1 VVAEVALFAPSAAPI
16 AVIRPSFSLHS
27 LELLEMSEE
36 TTNGAVAPVDAATG
50 PAFTVEKIY
59 VKDVSFESP
68 NAPAVFNEAVQ
79 PELQLNLNQ
88 RVQRLGENAFEVV
101 LAVTLTCK
109 AGDKTAYVAEVQQA
123 GVFGLVGLD
132 PQSIDV
138 LLGTQCPNIL
148 FPYVRSLVSELI
160 QAGGFPPFFLQ
171 PINFEGL
178 YAETLRQR
186 QEQGETSLADSEPA
200 GNA

>member
-1 VVAEVALFAPSAAPI
+1 
-16 AVIRPSFSLHS
+16 
-27 LELLEMSEE
+27 MSDE
-36 TTNGAVAPVDAATG
+36 TTNGAVAPAEAAG

-59 VKDVSFESP
+59 VKDVSFEVP
-68 NAPAVFNEAVQ
+68 GAPAIFTENVQ

-88 RVQRLGENAFEVV
+88 RVQRLNEALFEVV
-101 LAVTLTCK
+101 LGVTLTCK

-123 GVFGLVGLD
+123 GIFGLMGLEA
-132 PQSIDV
+132 QAVDV

-148 FPYVRSLVSELI
+148 FPYVRQTVSDLI

-171 PINFEGL
+171 PINFEAL
-178 YAETLRQR
+178 YAESLRQR
-186 QEQGETSLADSEPA
+186 AAQGDAGLANSEPA

>member
-1 VVAEVALFAPSAAPI
+1 
-16 AVIRPSFSLHS
+16 
-27 LELLEMSEE
+27 MSDE
-36 TTNGAVAPVDAATG
+36 TTNGAAVPAEATG

-59 VKDVSFESP
+59 VKDVSFEVP
-68 NAPAVFNEAVQ
+68 GAPAIYSENVQ

-88 RVQRLGENAFEVV
+88 RVQRLNDTAFEVV

-123 GVFGLVGLD
+123 GIFGLMGLEA
-132 PQSIDV
+132 QAVDV

-148 FPYVRSLVSELI
+148 FPYIRQLLSDLI

-171 PINFEGL
+171 PINFEAL
-178 YAETLRQR
+178 YAESLRQR
-186 QEQGETSLADSEPA
+186 AAQGDAGLANSEPA

>member
-1 VVAEVALFAPSAAPI
+1 
-16 AVIRPSFSLHS
+16 
-27 LELLEMSEE
+27 MSDE
-36 TTNGAVAPVDAATG
+36 TTNGAVAPAEAAG
-50 PAFTVEKIY
+50 PAFTVETIY
-59 VKDVSFESP
+59 VKDVSFEVP
-68 NAPAVFNEAVQ
+68 GAPAIFTENVQ

-101 LAVTLTCK
+101 LGVTLTCK

-123 GVFGLVGLD
+123 GIFGLMGLEA
-132 PQSIDV
+132 QAVDV

-148 FPYVRSLVSELI
+148 FPYVRQLVSDLV

-171 PINFEGL
+171 PINFEAQ
-178 YAETLRQR
+178 YAESLRQR
-186 QEQGETSLADSEPA
+186 AAQGGDSSLANSEPA

>member
-1 VVAEVALFAPSAAPI
+1 
-16 AVIRPSFSLHS
+16 
-27 LELLEMSEE
+27 MSEE
-36 TTNGAVAPVDAATG
+36 NNNAAAPVEAANG

-68 NAPAVFNEAVQ
+68 NSPMIFNENVQ

-88 RVQRLGENAFEVV
+88 KVQRLSETAFEVV
-101 LAVTLTCK
+101 LGVTLTCK
-109 AGDKTAYVAEVQQA
+109 AGDKTAYVAEVEQA
-123 GVFGLVGLD
+123 GVFGLIGLE
-132 PQSIDV
+132 PQAIDV

-148 FPYVRSLVSELI
+148 FPYVRSTISDLV
-160 QAGGFPPFFLQ
+160 QAGGFPPFYLQ

-186 QEQGETSLADSEPA
+186 QQQAEGTSLADSEPA

>member
-1 VVAEVALFAPSAAPI
+1 
-16 AVIRPSFSLHS
+16 
-27 LELLEMSEE
+27 MSDE
-36 TTNGAVAPVDAATG
+36 TTNGAVAPAAEAAG

-59 VKDVSFESP
+59 VKDVSFEAP
-68 NAPAVFNEAVQ
+68 GAPAVFAENVQ

-101 LAVTLTCK
+101 LGVTLTCK

-123 GVFGLVGLD
+123 GIFGLIGLEA
-132 PQSIDV
+132 QAVDV

-148 FPYVRSLVSELI
+148 FPYVRQLVSDLV

-171 PINFEGL
+171 PINFEAL
-178 YAETLRQR
+178 YAESLRQR
-186 QEQGETSLADSEPA
+186 AAQGDAGLANSEPA

>member
-1 VVAEVALFAPSAAPI
+1 
-16 AVIRPSFSLHS
+16 
-27 LELLEMSEE
+27 MSDE
-36 TTNGAVAPVDAATG
+36 TTNGAIAPAEATG

-59 VKDVSFESP
+59 VKDVSFEVP
-68 NAPAVFNEAVQ
+68 GAPGIFSENVQ

-88 RVQRLGENAFEVV
+88 SVMRLNENAFEVV

-109 AGDKTAYVAEVQQA
+109 VGDKAAYVAEVKQA
-123 GVFGLVGLD
+123 GVFGIAGLE
-132 PQSIDV
+132 PQMVDG

-148 FPYVRSLVSELI
+148 FPYIRQLLSDLI

-171 PINFEGL
+171 PINFDGL

-186 QEQGETSLADSEPA
+186 AAQAEGGELANAETA

>member
-1 VVAEVALFAPSAAPI
+1 
-16 AVIRPSFSLHS
+16 
-27 LELLEMSEE
+27 MSDE
-36 TTNGAVAPVDAATG
+36 TTNGAVAPAEAAG

-59 VKDVSFESP
+59 VKDVSFEVP
-68 NAPAVFNEAVQ
+68 GAPAIFTENVQ

-101 LAVTLTCK
+101 LGVTLTCK

-123 GVFGLVGLD
+123 GIFGLMGLEA
-132 PQSIDV
+132 QAVDV

-148 FPYVRSLVSELI
+148 FPYVRQLASDLV

-171 PINFEGL
+171 PINFEAL
-178 YAETLRQR
+178 YAESLRQR
-186 QEQGETSLADSEPA
+186 AAQGDAGLANSEPA

>member
-1 VVAEVALFAPSAAPI
+1 
-16 AVIRPSFSLHS
+16 
-27 LELLEMSEE
+27 MSDE
-36 TTNGAVAPVDAATG
+36 TTNGAVAPAAEAAG

-59 VKDVSFESP
+59 VKDVSFEAP
-68 NAPAVFNEAVQ
+68 GAPAVFAENVQ

-101 LAVTLTCK
+101 LGVTLTCK

-123 GVFGLVGLD
+123 GIFGLIGLEA
-132 PQSIDV
+132 QAVDV

-148 FPYVRSLVSELI
+148 FPYVRQLVSDLV

-171 PINFEGL
+171 PINFEAL
-178 YAETLRQR
+178 YAESVRQR
-186 QEQGETSLADSEPA
+186 AAQGSDAALANSEPA

>member
-1 VVAEVALFAPSAAPI
+1 
-16 AVIRPSFSLHS
+16 
-27 LELLEMSEE
+27 MSEE
-36 TTNGAVAPVDAATG
+36 TTNGAVAPADAATG

-109 AGDKTAYVAEVQQA
+109 AGDKTAYVAEVKQA

-132 PQSIDV
+132 PQSVDV

-178 YAETLRQR
+178 YADTLRQR
-186 QEQGETSLADSEPA
+186 QDPGGTYLAGSEPPGTA
-200 GNA
+200 RLALP